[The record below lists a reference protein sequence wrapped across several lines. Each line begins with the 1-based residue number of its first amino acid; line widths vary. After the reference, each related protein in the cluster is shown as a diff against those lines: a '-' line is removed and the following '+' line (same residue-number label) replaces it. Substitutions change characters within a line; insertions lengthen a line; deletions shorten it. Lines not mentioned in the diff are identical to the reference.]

1 VIWTKQ
7 PPSPKGERAYAAGNP
22 MRDREGFGPLLV
34 ACFTPVPCV
43 CCFLFSFC
51 SRVCCFFVSSALLV
65 RDKMYLV
72 SSVGWNGEVCI
83 CVSCNCVCS
92 HRCSTTNIRHLPCEC
107 WRLRCSDV
115 LSQLHVNN
123 RVDERAMQYA

>member
-1 VIWTKQ
+1 MLLGIQCGIERVLD
-7 PPSPKGERAYAAGNP
+7 PSWSRAS
-22 MRDREGFGPLLV
+22 LLSR
-34 ACFTPVPCV
+34 V
-43 CCFLFSFC
+43 CAVFFSL
-51 SRVCCFFVSSALLV
+51 SVRVCCFFVNSALLV

-83 CVSCNCVCS
+83 CVSCNCVGS

-115 LSQLHVNN
+115 LSQLHLNN